1 MKKEMKRN
9 MIASIM
15 VLGFLAAPVFAQ
27 NSNPPQSQ
35 QQMQPG
41 MMGSGMQGGGMQGG
55 GMMNRGMMGSG
66 MQGGGMMGGNQGNW
80 NGMGCNGMMGGAM
93 MNQMTPEQQQAFMDQ
108 TTDQR
113 KKMMDLRFDY
123 QDAMRNPK
131 TTPQE
136 LAKIEKQM
144 LELRTQM
151 MGKIENLKSQ

>member
-1 MKKEMKRN
+1 ME
-9 MIASIM
+9 
-15 VLGFLAAPVFAQ
+15 LQHGL
-27 NSNPPQSQ
+27 SQ
-35 QQMQPG
+35 QQMQQG
-41 MMGSGMQGGGMQGG
+41 MMGFGMQGGG

-66 MQGGGMMGGNQGNW
+66 TQGGGMMGGNQGNW

-93 MNQMTPEQQQAFMDQ
+93 MNQMTPGQQQAFLDQ

-113 KKMMDLRFDY
+113 KKMMELRFDY
-123 QDAMRNPK
+123 QDAMRNTK

>member
-9 MIASIM
+9 VIASIM
-15 VLGFLAAPVFAQ
+15 VLGLLAAPVFAQ
-27 NSNPPQSQ
+27 NSNSAQSQ
-35 QQMQPG
+35 QQMQQG
-41 MMGSGMQGGGMQGG
+41 MMGSGMQGGG
-55 GMMNRGMMGSG
+55 GMMNRGMMGS
-66 MQGGGMMGGNQGNW
+66 GMMGGNQGNW

-93 MNQMTPEQQQAFMDQ
+93 MNQMTPGQQQAFLDQ

-113 KKMMDLRFDY
+113 KKMMELRFDY